1 MFVHRLQEKN
11 EGVTMD
17 GECGSVFEG
26 SGIPP
31 SYSGPQ
37 ANHKRRRTACREVL
51 ESYDQLK
58 DRSKG
63 LEEGKRKILRYSQ
76 FVFILTVSFRSFRY
90 WMKIKGWILKYQFT
104 CLCMEELIIQVGCA
118 LGFCS

>member
-17 GECGSVFEG
+17 GECGSVLEG
-26 SGIPP
+26 SRIPP

-37 ANHKRRRTACREVL
+37 ANHKSRRTACREVL

-58 DRSKG
+58 DRSKS

-76 FVFILTVSFRSFRY
+76 LVFILTCFISEF
-90 WMKIKGWILKYQFT
+90 
-104 CLCMEELIIQVGCA
+104 
-118 LGFCS
+118 